1 MTTKDKSADTPLPP
15 VGHNGTADHVQ
26 MSERFQGHTKIE
38 IGKGN
43 RLQASEKIWAS
54 VAHILKAIAERRGWT
69 HNSHPLLRY
78 VSEQMGR
85 ERGMDDEYARYYA
98 LAESMHTNFYENRV
112 GWTNIRAAQ
121 RSSEAFIEM
130 LKQDLKRHPGMF
142 NIETTDDRDRMNH
155 LGRPQHKGGPRRMP
169 KVKVGDTSPHGFS
182 PNFAPGAVG
191 K

>member
-1 MTTKDKSADTPLPP
+1 MTARDKSPNTPLPP
-15 VGHNGTADHVQ
+15 VGRNGTADHVQ
-26 MSERFQGHTKIE
+26 MSERFQGHAKIE

-54 VAHILKAIAERRGWT
+54 VAHILKAIAESRGWT
-69 HNSHPLLRY
+69 HNSHPPLGY

-85 ERGMDDEYARYYA
+85 ETGMLDEYARRYA

-121 RSSEAFIEM
+121 RSSEEFIEI
-130 LKQDLKRHPGMF
+130 LKQDLERRPGAF
-142 NIETTDDRDRMNH
+142 AIETSDDRDRINQ

-169 KVKVGDTSPHGFS
+169 KVKVGDISSHGFS
-182 PNFAPGAVG
+182 PNFAPETAA